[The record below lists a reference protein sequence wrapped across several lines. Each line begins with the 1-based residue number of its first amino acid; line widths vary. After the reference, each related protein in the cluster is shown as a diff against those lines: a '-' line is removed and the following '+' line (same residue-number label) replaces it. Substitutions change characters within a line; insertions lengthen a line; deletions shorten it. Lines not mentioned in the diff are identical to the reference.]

1 MCNCIQAVNN
11 ELAERKAN
19 TEIHVPF
26 TLSKITRVCIE
37 TEKVDGNKRGKPMK
51 VFASFCP
58 FCGQEY
64 AAQQPLAPDAGDSA
78 ASSGI
83 VHASAES
90 TSRAD
95 PAPTQRG

>member
-11 ELAERKAN
+11 ELAKHKAN
-19 TEIHVPF
+19 TEIYVPF

-37 TEKVDGNKRGKPMK
+37 TEKIDGNKRGKPMK

-58 FCGQEY
+58 FCGQKY

-78 ASSGI
+78 PLEALSKPE
-83 VHASAES
+83 HSA
-90 TSRAD
+90 TSQTNQT
-95 PAPTQRG
+95 PQQRG